1 MLHDETENP
10 VDMVKV
16 VEGWLL
22 IRTIPVPDD
31 RKPLAGFDQ
40 VGADQ
45 QTGDEAVKLFQQH
58 RFLAKG
64 EQFLVKLLETAR
76 QTGHGRS
83 NSMAAVR
90 EADPGDGCDAC
101 EHIGEPRLWTDELG
115 PS

>member
-16 VEGWLL
+16 VEGRLL
-22 IRTIPVPDD
+22 ICAIPIPDD
-31 RKPLAGFDQ
+31 WKPLARLDQ

-45 QTGDEAVKLFQQH
+45 QTGDESVKLFEQH

-64 EQFLVKLLETAR
+64 EQLLVKLLEAAR

-83 NSMAAVR
+83 NSMAAIR
-90 EADPGDGCDAC
+90 EAAPAGGWRCRRAQ
-101 EHIGEPRLWTDELG
+101 PRSRLVG
-115 PS
+115 RYP